1 MYFFDQTGWQTIT
14 TGPGGGLVASW
25 DVSGYSEI
33 ALVARVQASAAGR
46 VTLIV
51 YFGLP
56 GGGTEVAREEI
67 TLGPVTWGN
76 TTSMILAKTYR
87 VYAPHLQ
94 VNVVLP
100 TAQMMVNVSVYAA
113 CCGSNQLPLEASL
126 GLFRSVLG
134 LATATMGGERRLH
147 THIPSELLFPPQR
160 RSDQE
165 SA

>member
-14 TGPGGGLVASW
+14 TGPNGGLVASW

-33 ALVARVQASAAGR
+33 ALLARVQASAAGR

-67 TLGPVTWGN
+67 TLGPVLGGN
-76 TTSMILAKTYR
+76 TSTVLAKTYR

-100 TAQMMVNVSVYAA
+100 TGQMIVNVSVYAG
-113 CCGSNQLPLEASL
+113 CCGSNPLPPGASL
-126 GLFRSVLG
+126 GLFTSVLG
-134 LATATMGGERRLH
+134 LAPATTGGERRLQ
-147 THIPSELLFPPQR
+147 THIPTESLFPPHR

-165 SA
+165 SE

>member
-1 MYFFDQTGWQTIT
+1 MAQVCRVLRHVTG
-14 TGPGGGLVASW
+14 
-25 DVSGYSEI
+25 
-33 ALVARVQASAAGR
+33 
-46 VTLIV
+46 
-51 YFGLP
+51 
-56 GGGTEVAREEI
+56 
-67 TLGPVTWGN
+67 GN

-113 CCGSNQLPLEASL
+113 CCGSNQLPFEASL
-126 GLFRSVLG
+126 GLFRSVLA
-134 LATATMGGERRLH
+134 LAPATMGGERRLV

-165 SA
+165 SSTGRQA